1 MTWWTLAI
9 PCSNSPL
16 HSGGKQHSPGACLT
30 AALHSQLVGSPYL
43 CGVDLLYDLKDSFMF
58 WDFLP
63 HVSSIVMPSPFY
75 SPNEQLQSKGGGR
88 GTVLYVSRG
97 MREWWRASGV
107 RRENQADGR
116 ACPSF
121 PWAKRQAVA
130 AQSGG
135 WAAPWSRRETAQESP
150 YAFVLLLSVPVS

>member
-63 HVSSIVMPSPFY
+63 HVSCIVMPSPFY
-75 SPNEQLQSKGGGR
+75 SPNEQLQSKGGVGAQCCMCREGWGNDGEQVVWGGKIRQTVELARPSPGR
-88 GTVLYVSRG
+88 RDRL
-97 MREWWRASGV
+97 WRRSLGAGLRPEAEGKQ
-107 RRENQADGR
+107 RRNLPM
-116 ACPSF
+116 PSF
-121 PWAKRQAVA
+121 C
-130 AQSGG
+130 S
-135 WAAPWSRRETAQESP
+135 
-150 YAFVLLLSVPVS
+150 